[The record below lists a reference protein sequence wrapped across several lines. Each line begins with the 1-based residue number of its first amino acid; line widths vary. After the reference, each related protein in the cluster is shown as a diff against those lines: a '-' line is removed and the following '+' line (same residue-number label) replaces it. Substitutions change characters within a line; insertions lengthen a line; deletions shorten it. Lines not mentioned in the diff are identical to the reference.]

1 MAELLVSVGENG
13 GGVGSLR
20 DAKELFGE
28 IVRAPWRRRERR
40 RKQLILLKKGGGGA
54 GICTQSVRGSR
65 TCENARSSGQTADA
79 MHFRRLHRFL
89 RTPIEYPGIHPI
101 CGGILEAPGVLPE
114 ARSTGRYCGRIST
127 SRVRLK

>member
-20 DAKELFGE
+20 DAKELFGK

-54 GICTQSVRGSR
+54 GICT
-65 TCENARSSGQTADA
+65 
-79 MHFRRLHRFL
+79 
-89 RTPIEYPGIHPI
+89 
-101 CGGILEAPGVLPE
+101 
-114 ARSTGRYCGRIST
+114 
-127 SRVRLK
+127 RVRKYIPAGLYDAYPPLWCRA